1 MKNVKVV
8 AAIIIKDGQILA
20 TQRGAG
26 AFQGKWEFPGGKME
40 AGESQ
45 EQALKREIM
54 EELKASIAIKRW
66 FYKREY
72 DYPDFHLSMDC
83 YLCTLESE
91 TILPVEHSDAKWLDP
106 SQLKTLDW
114 LPADVEIVQWL
125 EEAFEKK
132 EVEGKNT
139 F

>member
-1 MKNVKVV
+1 MDTVKVV
-8 AAIIIKDGQILA
+8 AAIILKENKVLA
-20 TQRGAG
+20 TQRCRGV
-26 AFQGKWEFPGGKME
+26 FEGKWEFPGGKVK
-40 AGESQ
+40 AGESP
-45 EQALKREIM
+45 EQALKRELM

-66 FYKREY
+66 FCKREY

-91 TILPVEHSDAKWLDP
+91 TISLVEHGDAQWLDP
-106 SQLKTLDW
+106 KQLKTLDW

-132 EVEGKNT
+132 EGAVYS
-139 F
+139 